1 MERDYILWQL
11 PLSRLLQYQHCALR
25 ANDVWTVPPG
35 PPAKETNDAFE
46 RMAALTERFE
56 TE

>member
-1 MERDYILWQL
+1 V
-11 PLSRLLQYQHCALR
+11 PL
-25 ANDVWTVPPG
+25 G